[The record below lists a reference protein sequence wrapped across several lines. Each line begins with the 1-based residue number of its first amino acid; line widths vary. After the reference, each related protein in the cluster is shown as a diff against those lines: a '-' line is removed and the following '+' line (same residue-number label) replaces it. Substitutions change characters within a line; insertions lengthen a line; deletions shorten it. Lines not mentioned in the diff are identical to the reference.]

1 MLIGVSMVAM
11 AFTGYNA
18 GVTGAR
24 RRIAMLI
31 MSLTVTGVIM
41 LVVDLDQPAR
51 GLIQV
56 PVAPL
61 VEAAQ
66 GIPP

>member
-1 MLIGVSMVAM
+1 
-11 AFTGYNA
+11 
-18 GVTGAR
+18 
-24 RRIAMLI
+24 MLI